1 VERPE
6 PFKAQASGAIIMK
19 QQIDPDLRR
28 ALLAAGFEVRDLPRN
43 PYLGDA
49 VAKAAE
55 QPLATILIR
64 TSARAFRRGLSRTL
78 ASKVEKKADFA
89 SKAIRG
95 QCASGTESKSTTARS
110 ERHCRRYRNI
120 VEK

>member
-1 VERPE
+1 
-6 PFKAQASGAIIMK
+6 MK

-28 ALLAAGFEVRDLPRN
+28 ALVAAGFEVRDLPRN

-55 QPLATILIR
+55 QPLVAPDSDERASI
-64 TSARAFRRGLSRTL
+64 SARVSRTL